1 MQTLIHSDLK
11 VKIASFDKANCQ
23 VKEKSNNSGIGLD
36 FKFYQ
41 KLFVIL
47 FASCAF
53 LIFPESPKDSEALCK
68 EYHSIEACLVW

>member
-1 MQTLIHSDLK
+1 MQTLIQPEVKL
-11 VKIASFDKANCQ
+11 KIASFGNSNCQ
-23 VKEKSNNSGIGLD
+23 VKEKSNNLKSGLE

-53 LIFPESPKDSEALCK
+53 LIFPESPQDSEALCK
-68 EYHSIEACLVW
+68 KYHSAESCMVW

>member
-1 MQTLIHSDLK
+1 MQTLFQPEVKL
-11 VKIASFDKANCQ
+11 KIASFDNSYYQ
-23 VKEKSNNSGIGLD
+23 VKEKSNNSKLGLE

-53 LIFPESPKDSEALCK
+53 LIFPESPQHAEALCK
-68 EYHSIEACLVW
+68 KHHSIEACKVW